1 MVDRR
6 HREVAALVA
15 DLVAEVAALLLAA
28 GVPPALDGVDVVE
41 RAGAARSSKRTESK
55 M

>member
-1 MVDRR
+1 VVDRR
-6 HREVAALVA
+6 YREVAALVV
-15 DLVAEVAALLLAA
+15 DLVAEVAARLVAA

-41 RAGAARSSKRTESK
+41 RLLRSDPKRIESK